1 MLEIIP
7 IDTPSLGDR
16 SYLVHDGR
24 VALVVDPQRDL
35 DRVLALA
42 EQHGV
47 RITHVFE
54 THIHNDYVTG
64 GLALATATG
73 AAYHVNA
80 DDPVT
85 FARVPVRDGD
95 AIQVAGTMR
104 VRVLATPGHT
114 FTHLAYVLEVDAVP
128 VGVFTG
134 GSLLHGSTGRP
145 DLLGPG
151 DTPTLVRLQFGSARQ
166 LAAGLPDATP
176 VLPTHGFGSLCS
188 ATQAE
193 GTSSTI
199 GQEKRGNP
207 ALTLGESDYAEAL
220 LAGLDVW
227 PAYYAHM
234 APANLA
240 GPHTPDLSPPAPAD
254 ARELRRRLD
263 AGEWVV
269 DVRSRAAF
277 AAGHVP
283 GTLSFSLDGSFA
295 TYLGWLIP
303 WGMPLTLLGETSGQ
317 VAEAQREL
325 ARIGIDRP
333 AAAAAG
339 PPGRWAG
346 GTPLVGLCLASLR
359 ELAAAREDGR
369 VVVLDV
375 RRRLEWS
382 EGHIAGAVHIPLHE
396 LPRRLGDVPAGQVWV
411 VCHSGY
417 RATVA
422 ASMLAAHGRDVVAV
436 DDEFD
441 SAAAAGLPLEQPVAS
456 RPTGDAGGVRERS
469 GPGRAEGRRQPAAGD
484 APTGQGAR
492 ATPHDALPAW
502 RRVLAVVAH
511 PDDES
516 FGLGGL
522 LDAFHEAG
530 AEITVL
536 CFTHGEASTLRGVP
550 GDLRELHAARWLDLP
565 VLGWTIPSSVAEALN
580 AEFGTRFTGC
590 HPSGIH
596 LTVGVDRARQR
607 QAAHAHPSQAL
618 PTSALWRRLELLGN
632 AERLRWLRVPAPPTP
647 PGAVQPWTQEMTDA
661 PPLTLT
667 SKAFEQGV
675 AAGGIVAVDSGRA
688 WRGRAATR
696 PGLPSTEA
704 GSYEE
709 SDTREVRRGSEG
721 PGAWVQLRRSDRG
734 PGGQARAARRRRR
747 HRGLQGRPVRVQ
759 PLVHLDPVRQAQAP
773 GHHLP
778 RGAHLRVPRGGLRP
792 RRGHQDRQPAAEG
805 GDLQGHLRLRL
816 PGDGHR
822 RRLEAAARRP
832 RAGGGRR
839 RPGHRMLRGRLRVR
853 VQRRLPAPQARPQA
867 AGADHLPV
875 RRALPRPLRDRR
887 PARWRAA
894 AGDVPEAHRHPG
906 HP

>member
-16 SYLVHDGR
+16 SYLVHDGQ

-42 EQHGV
+42 LAARV

-85 FARVPVRDGD
+85 FARVPVRDGN

-114 FTHLAYVLEVDAVP
+114 FTHLAYVLEVDTMP

-176 VLPTHGFGSLCS
+176 VLPTHGFGSFCS

-346 GTPLVGLCLASLR
+346 GTPLVGLCLASLG

-536 CFTHGEASTLRGVP
+536 CFTQGEASTLRGVP
-550 GDLRELHAARWLDLP
+550 GDLRELRAAELRDAALLLGVAHVELRDHPDGDLAAVPTEVLGREVTAVAGARQVDGLLVFDTSGVTGHPDHAAATAAALHAARSLDLP

-661 PPLTLT
+661 PP
-667 SKAFEQGV
+667 
-675 AAGGIVAVDSGRA
+675 
-688 WRGRAATR
+688 
-696 PGLPSTEA
+696 
-704 GSYEE
+704 
-709 SDTREVRRGSEG
+709 
-721 PGAWVQLRRSDRG
+721 
-734 PGGQARAARRRRR
+734 
-747 HRGLQGRPVRVQ
+747 
-759 PLVHLDPVRQAQAP
+759 
-773 GHHLP
+773 
-778 RGAHLRVPRGGLRP
+778 
-792 RRGHQDRQPAAEG
+792 
-805 GDLQGHLRLRL
+805 
-816 PGDGHR
+816 
-822 RRLEAAARRP
+822 
-832 RAGGGRR
+832 
-839 RPGHRMLRGRLRVR
+839 
-853 VQRRLPAPQARPQA
+853 
-867 AGADHLPV
+867 
-875 RRALPRPLRDRR
+875 
-887 PARWRAA
+887 
-894 AGDVPEAHRHPG
+894 
-906 HP
+906 